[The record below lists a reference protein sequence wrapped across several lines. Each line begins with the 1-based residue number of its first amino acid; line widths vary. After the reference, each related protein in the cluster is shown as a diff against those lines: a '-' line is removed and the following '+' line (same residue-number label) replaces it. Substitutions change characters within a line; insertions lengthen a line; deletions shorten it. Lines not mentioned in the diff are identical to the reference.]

1 MALVQESHHSGTQGT
16 PLGHQSQTLFT
27 GTGKDRPPRGPI
39 MGWVCAWLLLT
50 QPQCLALSFV
60 CETKV
65 PSSCSGLCQVS
76 HPFSLECSS
85 GPGCPSKALA
95 HSAPVYS
102 HLNIFKPECYLWQLQ
117 MYLFPL
123 VSPLL
128 EQVGVPRQDLHS
140 FLIMLGPRPAP
151 VTALRKTWKIMGE
164 EIGRKQLAVSSPAQ
178 TG

>member
-1 MALVQESHHSGTQGT
+1 
-16 PLGHQSQTLFT
+16 
-27 GTGKDRPPRGPI
+27 

-164 EIGRKQLAVSSPAQ
+164 EIGRKELAVSSSTQKVKAQDEAGQSPASEVGDDKICQ
-178 TG
+178 KYEVLGKSSKGV